1 MINTLR
7 FTVVGDIKMN
17 CSGCEGRVLL
27 ALKRLPGVKSIE
39 ADSKTQH
46 IAVTADSDQISSD
59 QVQAAISKLG
69 YDIRQQS
76 S

>member
-7 FTVVGDIKMN
+7 YKVVGEIKMH

-27 ALKRLPGVKSIE
+27 ALKRLPGVRSIE

-46 IAVTADSDQISSD
+46 IAVTADADQISAN
-59 QVQAAISKLG
+59 QVQAAIAKLG
-69 YDIRQQS
+69 YDIQQQS